1 MNLPNKLSLFRILL
15 VPVAAL
21 LYLFPYAHFHIA
33 MPEFQIGFVD
43 LSLVNLLVLALFAV
57 ASFTDFLDGYLARK
71 HDLITSLGKFL
82 DPIADKLLVNT
93 MFILFAAKGVVPIVP
108 VIIMVAR
115 DTVVDGLRMNAAA
128 QKRVVAAGYLGKVKT
143 VLQMVTIVFVLLNNL
158 PFELMRLPVTS
169 FLLWLA
175 TIVSVLSGYS
185 YFTQLKDLILASK

>member
-1 MNLPNKLSLFRILL
+1 M
-15 VPVAAL
+15 
-21 LYLFPYAHFHIA
+21 
-33 MPEFQIGFVD
+33 
-43 LSLVNLLVLALFAV
+43 SLVNLLVLAVFAV